1 MRQRVRHHIVVPSKH
16 PARREI
22 LLVKVSGD
30 TGFPFLRL
38 FHNLP
43 ELQMKPGLHG
53 RLAGSGC
60 GLGGVEGT
68 PLSCDAEAEDAI
80 PTEGEM

>member
-1 MRQRVRHHIVVPSKH
+1 
-16 PARREI
+16 
-22 LLVKVSGD
+22 LC
-30 TGFPFLRL
+30 L